1 MFFSLH
7 KNLWKSAFIAGFV
20 YCSILVEDEAEAS
33 SSKIEELSVSIAM
46 GEKYL
51 ADATTLRKKNASD
64 FAATE
69 TGLADIIYTMKTDEK
84 VFQEY
89 SY

>member
-1 MFFSLH
+1 M
-7 KNLWKSAFIAGFV
+7 K
-20 YCSILVEDEAEAS
+20 DEAEAS
-33 SSKIEELSVSIAM
+33 SLKIDTLSGSIAT

-69 TGLADIIYTMKTDEK
+69 TGLADIIDTMKTNEK
-84 VFQEY
+84 VVQEY